1 MVTTTPAGNSN
12 GKPTAK
18 NPKSPLRVSAVWTTL
33 VFLILGILSS
43 VFIWSG
49 TPTPDSLART
59 WDYNI
64 PSASG
69 QNARAADSAPGN
81 GLGIENPTRS
91 AGEIY
96 QELSKEKVALFI
108 EHYDALAA
116 GLTVLD
122 PTGKTPW
129 LSDYRDQ
136 LAPEPGKPRV
146 LLFKNTYC
154 ATIYE
159 RGEKCPYLPDN
170 FQVAGISDGPLD
182 PRGRQFAVIPAA
194 EDQLGYG
201 SYLLGASEE
210 KAQEVLPEV
219 FTKQFPAEH
228 TTPFGIFLVAL
239 LEYDGFYAILPLIS
253 ALFIS
258 IFIFAMEY
266 RRNTNFPAP
275 NRSGLS
281 AKDFAFAHFPAH
293 LIGFI
298 GGMILGLI
306 PLIWFTISQGNS
318 HLLRAYLPHAAWVSV
333 AVTLVVM
340 GIFLYLRVRIARHY
354 QRRLQLLHSP
364 GKPDAQAN
372 DSQANNPQGGAH

>member
-69 QNARAADSAPGN
+69 QNARSADSAPGN

-96 QELSKEKVALFI
+96 QELSKENVALFI
-108 EHYDALAA
+108 EHHDAFAA

-136 LAPEPGKPRV
+136 LAPEPGKPRA

-170 FQVAGISDGPLD
+170 FQVAGMSDGPLD
-182 PRGRQFAVIPAA
+182 PRGRQFAIIPAA

-201 SYLLGASEE
+201 SYLFGASEE
-210 KAQEVLPEV
+210 KAQELLPEV
-219 FTKQFPAEH
+219 FPKQFRDEH

-239 LEYDGFYAILPLIS
+239 LEYDGFYAIFPLIF
-253 ALFIS
+253 AFFIS

-266 RRNTNFPAP
+266 RRNTNFPEP
-275 NRSGLS
+275 NRSLS
-281 AKDFAFAHFPAH
+281 AKDFAFVHFPAH

-306 PLIWFTISQGNS
+306 PLTWFTISQGNS

-340 GIFLYLRVRIARHY
+340 GVFLYLRVRIARHY
-354 QRRLQLLHSP
+354 QHRLQLLH
-364 GKPDAQAN
+364 N
-372 DSQANNPQGGAH
+372 TETTNPQGGAH